1 VQVLCFTRYVRA
13 HGKECREKVK
23 RAEDKVEQAK
33 RELGQRAKED
43 RLLFSGALGVSV
55 LAILGLL
62 PMAELNSTLS
72 FSLHFFAISIPLCAM
87 GVVLT
92 NWLLS
97 GEDQMRYYGLYIAF
111 GYGGLFVT
119 FCGLVGLFLHL
130 GNVLGT
136 FFYGWGTAWLFFFS
150 VLFAFAVGGLVR
162 GGRRSG
168 QIAAFV
174 IILFVISILVAGLVS
189 FL

>member
-1 VQVLCFTRYVRA
+1 MAKVELNGVLQSSLPAGNAQQTAKTCYLSDSLCFVQVLCFTRYVRA

-55 LAILGLL
+55 LAIIELL
-62 PMAELNSTLS
+62 HMAELNSTLS

-97 GEDQMRYYGLYIAF
+97 GER
-111 GYGGLFVT
+111 T
-119 FCGLVGLFLHL
+119 
-130 GNVLGT
+130 
-136 FFYGWGTAWLFFFS
+136 
-150 VLFAFAVGGLVR
+150 R
-162 GGRRSG
+162 
-168 QIAAFV
+168 
-174 IILFVISILVAGLVS
+174 
-189 FL
+189 